1 MMLTKSYLCDKPLL
15 NMLTRVLLSL
25 FTVLFCLNHAQT
37 YEIQYISS
45 YNGKVL
51 TEQSPTLVWANEK
64 ENFILNNKIR
74 EQESDYPFE
83 ITKVEKPSNTII
95 SYAFLK
101 QNEIISTSDVESV
114 GKQTFEFTDETK
126 KILGYTCKKAVTKI
140 NSNTI
145 EVWYTNDLKI
155 KGGPSTIGQN
165 LGFVLEIERNKNSVI
180 TATSIKKVKKND
192 IETLLKGSI
201 NSTDQLGYK
210 DLLWK
215 SRFTTLKVFENETIN
230 FSDESKSDENIKR
243 FANGTIILKKIKFPK
258 ISEGELIFAE
268 LKQQSNGDAYDRT
281 GTVFFIPQDK
291 SQSFFD
297 GLEKGVKTL
306 PVYDNGNGKQYYGI
320 TTTENYNPAIEMMRF
335 FTAFGINK
343 FNHIQLKDKNWQAV
357 SPYRQDITELKPA
370 LSEKELWVGTF
381 IGNYDKGGHKVSL
394 EITIHKSDQT
404 VNKNNAVIPLFN
416 TLNIMEMAGQDYSTM
431 FDQDKGLFVE
441 FILKKDL
448 RNVQLKY
455 ITTGH
460 GGWENGDEFVP
471 KANSIFLDGKMIYSF
486 VPWRSDCGSYR
497 LYNPASGNFPDGLSS
512 SDLSRSNWCPGTVT
526 NPNFIPLGDL
536 KAGKHTIQVKIPQG
550 LPEGTSFSSWNVSG
564 VLLGSE

>member
-1 MMLTKSYLCDKPLL
+1 MGS
-15 NMLTRVLLSL
+15 
-25 FTVLFCLNHAQT
+25 AQI
-37 YEIQYISS
+37 YEVQYTSS

-51 TEQSPTLVWANEK
+51 TEQPLTLVWASKK
-64 ENFILNNKIR
+64 ENFILNNKIKD
-74 EQESDYPFE
+74 QKADFPFE
-83 ITKVEKPSNTII
+83 LTKIAKPSNTII

-101 QNEIISTSDVESV
+101 SDDIVSTSDPESI
-114 GKQTFEFTDETK
+114 GKQTFEFTNETK
-126 KILGYTCKKAVTKI
+126 KILGYPCKKAVTKI

-145 EVWYTNDLKI
+145 EVWYTDALNI
-155 KGGPSTIGQN
+155 QGGPSSIGQS

-180 TATSIKKVKKND
+180 TASSIKKIKK
-192 IETLLKGSI
+192 I
-201 NSTDQLGYK
+201 NIDHLITDKIRNTDLLGYK

-230 FSDESKSDENIKR
+230 FSENSKSDSDIKR
-243 FANGTIILKKIKFPK
+243 FANGTIILKKVKFPK
-258 ISEGELIFAE
+258 ISEGENIFAE

-281 GTVFFIPQDK
+281 GTVFFIPQDQ

-306 PVYDNGNGKQYYGI
+306 PVYENGNGKQYYGV
-320 TTTENYNPAIEMMRF
+320 TATENYSPAVEMMRF

-343 FNHIQLKDKNWQAV
+343 FNHIQLKDKNWQTV
-357 SPYRQDITELKPA
+357 SPYRQDITDLKPS
-370 LSEKELWVGTF
+370 LSGQELWVGTF
-381 IGNYDKGGHKVSL
+381 IGNYDKGGHTVSL

-404 VNKNNAVIPLFN
+404 VYKNNKVIPLFN

-431 FDQDKGLFVE
+431 FNQTKGLLVE
-441 FILKKDL
+441 FTLKKDL
-448 RNVQLKY
+448 KNAQLKY

-471 KANSIFLDGKMIYSF
+471 KTNTILLDGKTVFSF
-486 VPWRSDCGSYR
+486 IPWRSDCGSYR
-497 LYNPASGNFPDGLSS
+497 LYNPASGNFQDGLSS

-536 KAGKHTIQVKIPQG
+536 KAGKHIFEVKIPQG
-550 LPEGTSFSSWNVSG
+550 PTEGTSFSAWNVSG

>member
-1 MMLTKSYLCDKPLL
+1 MHQRILISFFILLFYL
-15 NMLTRVLLSL
+15 SS
-25 FTVLFCLNHAQT
+25 AQT
-37 YEIQYISS
+37 YEVQYTSS
-45 YNGKVL
+45 YNGKVV
-51 TEQSPTLVWANEK
+51 TEQTPTLVWANER
-64 ENFILNNKIR
+64 ENYILTNKIR
-74 EQESDYPFE
+74 EQKAEYPFE
-83 ITKVEKPSNTII
+83 ITKVEKPANTVI
-95 SYAFLK
+95 SFAFLK
-101 QNEIISTSDVESV
+101 PNEIISASDTESV
-114 GKQTFEFTDETK
+114 GKQTFELTEETK

-145 EVWYTNDLKI
+145 EVWYTKDLKI
-155 KGGPSTIGQN
+155 NGGPSALGQN

-180 TATSIKKVKKND
+180 TATSIRKVKKTG
-192 IETLLKGSI
+192 IENVLKGSI
-201 NSTDQLGYK
+201 SPTDQLGYK

-215 SRFTTLKVFENETIN
+215 SRFTTLKIFNHETVN
-230 FSDESKSDENIKR
+230 FSDQSKSDENIKR

-258 ISEGELIFAE
+258 ISEGELIFTE
-268 LKQQSNGDAYDRT
+268 LRQQSNGDAYDRT
-281 GTVFFIPQDK
+281 GTVFIVPENT

-297 GLEKGVKTL
+297 GLEKGAKTL

-320 TTTENYNPAIEMMRF
+320 TATENYSPAIEMMRF

-343 FNHIQLKDKNWQAV
+343 FNHIQLKDKNWESV

-370 LSEKELWVGTF
+370 LSEKELWVGVF
-381 IGNYDKGGHKVSL
+381 IGNYDKGGHQVSL

-404 VNKNNAVIPLFN
+404 VSRNNTVIPLFN
-416 TLNIMEMAGQDYSTM
+416 SLNIMEMAGQDYSTM
-431 FDQDKGLFVE
+431 FNSDNGLSVDFT
-441 FILKKDL
+441 LKKDL
-448 RNVQLKY
+448 KNAQLRY

-460 GGWENGDEFVP
+460 GGWENGDEFIP
-471 KANSIFLDGKMIYSF
+471 KTNSVFLDGKMAYSF
-486 VPWRSDCGSYR
+486 VPWRTDCGSYR

-536 KAGKHTIQVKIPQG
+536 KAGKHRIQITIPQG

>member
-1 MMLTKSYLCDKPLL
+1 MH
-15 NMLTRVLLSL
+15 TRILLSF
-25 FTVLFCLNHAQT
+25 FTFLFCLTYSQT

-45 YNGKVL
+45 YNGKVQA
-51 TEQSPTLVWANEK
+51 EQTPTLVWANEK

-74 EQESDYPFE
+74 EQKSDYPFE

-101 QNEIISTSDVESV
+101 PGELISTSDAESV
-114 GKQTFEFTDETK
+114 GKQTFELINETK
-126 KILGYTCKKAVTKI
+126 KILGYNCKKAVTKI

-155 KGGPSTIGQN
+155 KGGPSALGQN
-165 LGFVLEIERNKNSVI
+165 LGLVLEIERNKNSLV
-180 TATSIKKVKKND
+180 TANSIKKVKKTD
-192 IETLLKGSI
+192 IENILKGTI
-201 NSTDQLGYK
+201 NTTDLLGYR
-210 DLLWK
+210 DQLWK

-230 FSDESKSDENIKR
+230 FSDESKSTETIKK
-243 FANGTIILKKIKFPK
+243 FGNGTIILKKIKFPN
-258 ISEGELIFAE
+258 IAPGETIFVE

-297 GLEKGVKTL
+297 GLEKGAKTL
-306 PVYDNGNGKQYYGI
+306 PVYDNGNGKQYYGVVS
-320 TTTENYNPAIEMMRF
+320 TENYDPSIEMMRF
-335 FTAFGINK
+335 FTAFGIQK
-343 FNHIQLKDKNWQAV
+343 FNHIQLKGKDWQTT
-357 SPYRQDITELKPA
+357 SPYRQDITELKPS
-370 LSEKELWVGTF
+370 LSEKELWIGAF

-404 VNKNNAVIPLFN
+404 VNNNNKVIPLFN

-431 FDQDKGLFVE
+431 FSNDKGLFVE
-441 FILKKDL
+441 FTLKKDL
-448 RNVQLKY
+448 NNAQLRY

-460 GGWENGDEFVP
+460 GGWENGDEFIP
-471 KANSIFLDGKMIYSF
+471 KANSIFLDGKVAFSF
-486 VPWRSDCGSYR
+486 IPWRTDCGSYR

-526 NPNFIPLGDL
+526 NPNFIPLGNL

-550 LPEGTSFSSWNVSG
+550 ASEGTSFSSWNVSG